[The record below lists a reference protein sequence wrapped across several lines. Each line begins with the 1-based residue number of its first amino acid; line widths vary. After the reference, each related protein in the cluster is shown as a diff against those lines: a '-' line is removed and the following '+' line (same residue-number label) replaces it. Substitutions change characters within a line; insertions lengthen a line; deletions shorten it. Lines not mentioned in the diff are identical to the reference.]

1 MEEKIMS
8 FNDENGKKV
17 DYAILDQ
24 RLICGKEYVALAP
37 VNDKNHIELFK
48 ISFDKEWNE
57 SLVEVESENE
67 LNMFKQVS
75 GLKF

>member
-1 MEEKIMS
+1 MEEKIIS

-37 VNDKNHIELFK
+37 VNDKNNIELFK

-57 SLVEVESENE
+57 SLIEVESENE